1 MRNNQ
6 PVTNREYVLG
16 ENHFL
21 ISHTDLKGR
30 ITYANP
36 AFIEVS
42 GFSNEELAGAPH
54 NIVRHPDMPGEAF
67 ADLWATLKSGAHW
80 VGLVK
85 NRRKNGDYYWVRAQ
99 VTPIVEGGRTLGYVS
114 VRTRAR
120 PEDITRAAAAYAQLR
135 DGRGRHLA
143 LHRGQ
148 LYRRGWRGA
157 WQRFLAG
164 SAGAGLYTLSTCAAV
179 LVMTSAALGLA
190 VTSAQDGTSAWMW
203 WAQLVI
209 PVLGL
214 PLLALLT
221 LYNRRNLVAPLREA
235 VIFSVQIAAGNL
247 AAASPVHRRGKTAEL
262 MTGLDIMRKSL
273 ANIAGDVREGLA
285 VVHPAASDIAAGNDE
300 MAARAQHQAASLQQT
315 ASSMEQMSAAV
326 QQNTEHARQAR
337 GLAEASAA
345 TVVENGELMGTVVDT
360 MARITH
366 GAGRMA
372 DVIEVIDG
380 ISFQT
385 KLLALNASV
394 EAARAGEQGRSF
406 AVVAGEVHQLAGR
419 SADAAKEVRELIA
432 SSTNEIE
439 GGDALVRR
447 AGDSMEDLVQ
457 KVTRL
462 SELIG
467 DISTASEEQNSGIAQ
482 VTAAVADMDA
492 LMRQD
497 AERVRAS
504 ATETLR
510 LLARVER
517 LDHSASVFRFSQ
529 SGREDS
535 VVPLRPASSAGVG
548 DSVRPASENRRA
560 AQPQALA
567 RSRN

>member
-36 AFIEVS
+36 SFIEVS
-42 GFSNEELAGAPH
+42 GFSNEELVGAPH

-67 ADLWATLKSGAHW
+67 ADLWGTLQSGDHW

-99 VTPIVEGGRTLGYVS
+99 VTPIVERGRTLGYVS

-120 PEDITRAAAAYAQLR
+120 PEEISRAAAAYALLR
-135 DGRGRHLA
+135 DGRGGHLA
-143 LHRGQ
+143 VHRGQ
-148 LYRRGWRGA
+148 LSRRGWRGA
-157 WQRFLAG
+157 LQRLLAG
-164 SAGAGLYTLSTCAAV
+164 SAGAGLYALLALAAV
-179 LVMTSAALGLA
+179 LVAASTALGFA
-190 VTSAQDGTSAWMW
+190 AISGQEGAPGWMW
-203 WAQLVI
+203 WAQLAV
-209 PVLGL
+209 PALGL

-221 LYNRRNLVAPLREA
+221 LYNRRALVAPLSEA
-235 VIFSVQIAAGNL
+235 VTFSVQIAAGNL
-247 AAASPVHRRGKTAEL
+247 AVASPAKRRGKTAEL
-262 MTGLDIMRKSL
+262 MASLDIMRKSL

-285 VVHPAASDIAAGNDE
+285 VVNPAARDIATGNDE

-345 TVVENGELMGTVVDT
+345 TVVENGELMGRVVDT
-360 MARITH
+360 MTRITS

-372 DVIEVIDG
+372 DVIEVIDS

-432 SSTNEIE
+432 SSASDIE

-462 SELIG
+462 SELMG
-467 DISTASEEQNSGIAQ
+467 DISSASEEQSSGIAQ

-492 LMRQD
+492 VMRQD

-504 ATETLR
+504 AAETLR
-510 LLARVER
+510 LLERVER
-517 LDHSASVFRFSQ
+517 LDHSASVFRFDQ
-529 SGREDS
+529 SRDS
-535 VVPLRPASSAGVG
+535 VVPLKPSAPSARGDGARPAGG
-548 DSVRPASENRRA
+548 QRRS

-567 RSRN
+567 GSRN